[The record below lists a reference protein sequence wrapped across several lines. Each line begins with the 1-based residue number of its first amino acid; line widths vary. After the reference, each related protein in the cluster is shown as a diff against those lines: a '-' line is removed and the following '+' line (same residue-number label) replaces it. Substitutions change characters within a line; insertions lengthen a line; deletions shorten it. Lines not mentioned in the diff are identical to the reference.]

1 MQDGNLRRKPLP
13 TLRTTSPV
21 SIQRKSVEE
30 PGNMEAKKSRSFSKA
45 LRSLSNSSMESLSP
59 VPSKGSTS
67 SRRLHKNHSGS
78 GSMIDKI
85 HRRVSSH
92 SPMSTSPPKLS
103 PIPLDVP
110 YSAMEIIQHGP
121 LKADIS
127 LLKARSEY
135 LVLTNECLVR
145 FGSLDA
151 AKSSFPQLGQPAN
164 KRTNAANHSG
174 NKPTAADLR
183 VEMPLRNILAAFNEE
198 GSSPRFGI
206 EVWWASHWPKL
217 SYCKTQLFFSLPH
230 DRDRWLAEIQHA
242 CRMNLRKSPGHSLI
256 TDNLRTRIYHI
267 VETCEPGASQQ
278 ENKISIFPV
287 AKRVIGM
294 PQKSLSLDESL
305 HPVDGPSYYVVLG
318 PCMCYFLEV
327 LKADVGV
334 SAADLRVKVQSFGT
348 VTITRFKASVASQE
362 QRFVMSFRIPFGRE
376 TRLELASIH
385 YRRVIETMTKLD
397 RELKPMW
404 PQHLQQDIFDV
415 KGLPPPLQLT
425 SGNDLGGLKRSLHAY
440 CAAFHTQVPR
450 WNIEW
455 DAQSQATFR
464 LLPSRSTP
472 YSPLQLLAVFR
483 ALRYNSYFKALSFRD
498 VDLTSLIGKHDYS
511 QYGDAIVF
519 NSLNGRRL
527 SEEHY
532 DLLVQAPVLVLEIHA
547 LLFSSESIRSID
559 LRNVLG
565 PRAAASLPGRPKAD
579 PDYARKLT
587 SEIFRPISW
596 LLRYEACRCHSISL
610 SGNLLLQSDVEDLA
624 NLLVLDYTYL
634 KKLEVARCG
643 MGDVGLTKFWTAI
656 SGQFSNLETLDTSDN
671 QGTVKFEV
679 LLNSLRELR
688 AIKSLRI
695 AGNTRLPP
703 GVAMFDNEI
712 LGIWTLEELD
722 LSNIALND
730 ATVNQLAHYLR
741 LPNSNDMQ
749 VLRLNNCGLTS
760 RQVAHLFW
768 EMGQARKITVHIN
781 GNRLDEGIDDLCEA
795 ISCGFGPWSLFIRMV
810 EFNLETSYIKLL
822 EALTANTTIQCL
834 SLAGTTTIDS
844 FSEEASGAVSNFF
857 SKNDTVRFLDF
868 SGFDAKLDDGHLGQ
882 DFSRALIGLRSN
894 TRIQHLRVRS
904 QMLNVNIG
912 DLAEAISSNKTL
924 HTLDCE
930 GNGFNLSNF
939 RHLVKHL
946 ADNTTIRY
954 FSAFDDADFSRTVQK
969 TVDQAI
975 QIASS
980 VRRQSVMSRFR
991 SEKIP
996 QSVSQPLA
1004 QQLKDGWEDST
1015 QTMQQVLERNKL
1027 LYQEGQD
1034 GRQES
1039 MDLDNTPYGDDVFSR
1054 DFGGLAL
1061 RAFRSSPRPT
1071 SWRGSSSNMDNLN
1084 KRASTISL
1092 ATSMNLLLPDQNSKT
1107 SRSYSLVSSDG
1118 AGSPAVDSQSTESAI
1133 PTPPEPES
1141 PVEKEYS
1148 LGNQQEETAATDHSP
1163 EYDYT
1168 FSDARDRELKLDFQV
1183 HRRFWSEEAGLIEE
1197 EDHGVQVDE
1206 RRSHE

>member
-1 MQDGNLRRKPLP
+1 MD
-13 TLRTTSPV
+13 T
-21 SIQRKSVEE
+21 
-30 PGNMEAKKSRSFSKA
+30 KKSRSFTKA
-45 LRSLSNSSMESLSP
+45 IRSLSNSSMESLSHSP
-59 VPSKGSTS
+59 TKNSTNA
-67 SRRLHKNHSGS
+67 RRLQKNNSGS

-92 SPMSTSPPKLS
+92 SPMGVSPPSLS

-110 YSAMEIIQHGP
+110 YASMDIIQHGP
-121 LKADIS
+121 LKADIT

-135 LVLTNECLVR
+135 LVLTNECLIK
-145 FGSLDA
+145 FGGLEA
-151 AKSSFPQLGQPAN
+151 AKAVFPQLGQPVN
-164 KRTNAANHSG
+164 KRSSTVYHSSS
-174 NKPTAADLR
+174 KPKESDLR
-183 VEMPLRNILAAFNEE
+183 VEIPLRTMVATFNEE

-206 EVWWASHWPKL
+206 EVWWASQWPKL
-217 SYCKTQLFFSLPH
+217 SYCKTHMFFSLPH

-242 CRMNLRKSPGHSLI
+242 CRMSLRRSPQLSLI
-256 TDNLRTRIYHI
+256 PDNLKARINHI
-267 VETCEPGASQQ
+267 VETYEPSASQGDV
-278 ENKISIFPV
+278 KILTFPV
-287 AKRVIGM
+287 AKRIIGL
-294 PQKSLSLDESL
+294 PQKSLSAEETQ
-305 HPVDGPSYYVVLG
+305 HPADGPSYYVVLG

-327 LKADVGV
+327 LKADAML
-334 SAADLRVKVQSFGT
+334 SAGDLRVRVQSFGT

-385 YRRVIETMTKLD
+385 YRRIIETMTKLD

-440 CAAFHTQVPR
+440 CAAFHVQVPR

-464 LLPSRSTP
+464 LLPSRGSA

-498 VDLTSLIGKHDYS
+498 VDLSSLTGKHDYS
-511 QYGDAIVF
+511 QYGDAIVY
-519 NSLNGRRL
+519 NSLNGRRI

-532 DLLVQAPVLVLEIHA
+532 DLLMQAPILVLEIHA
-547 LLFSSESIRSID
+547 LVFSSESIRSID

-565 PRAAASLPGRPKAD
+565 SRTSTSLPARAKVD
-579 PDYARKLT
+579 PEYARKLT
-587 SEIFRPISW
+587 TEVFRPILW

-610 SGNLLLQSDVEDLA
+610 SGNLLYPGDVEDMA
-624 NLLVLDYTYL
+624 NLLVLDHTYL
-634 KKLEVARCG
+634 KKLEIAKCG
-643 MGDVGLTKFWTAI
+643 LGDAGLTKVWTGI
-656 SGQFSNLETLDTSDN
+656 SGQAASLEVVDTSDN

-679 LLNSLRELR
+679 IYPSLAELR

-703 GVAMFDNEI
+703 GVSLFDEAALNF
-712 LGIWTLEELD
+712 WVLEELD
-722 LSNIALND
+722 LSGIALND
-730 ATVNQLAHYLR
+730 ATVDLIASYLR
-741 LPNSNDMQ
+741 LPNSLDLR
-749 VLRLNNCGLTS
+749 VLRLSNCGLNG

-768 EMGQARKITVHIN
+768 EMGQSRRMAVHIN
-781 GNRLDEGIDDLCEA
+781 GNRLDEGIDNLCEA

-822 EALTANTTIQCL
+822 RALTVNTTIECL
-834 SLAGTTTIDS
+834 SLAGTTTVDS
-844 FSEEASGAVSNFF
+844 FSEEACEAVSDFF
-857 SKNDTVRFLDF
+857 SNNDTVRYLDL

-882 DFSRALIGLRSN
+882 DFSRALSGLRAN
-894 TRIQHLRVRS
+894 TRIEHLRVRS

-924 HTLDCE
+924 HSLDCE

-954 FSAFDDADFSRTVQK
+954 FSAFDDEDLSRTVQK
-969 TVDQAI
+969 SVDKAI
-975 QIASS
+975 QTATSA
-980 VRRQSVMSRFR
+980 RRQSKISMFR
-991 SEKIP
+991 SEKVP

-1004 QQLKDGWEDST
+1004 QQLRDGWEDAT
-1015 QTMQQVLERNKL
+1015 QTLQQVLERNKL

-1039 MDLDNTPYGDDVFSR
+1039 ADPGAQDGDEIFSR
-1054 DFGGLAL
+1054 EFGGLAIRAYRSL
-1061 RAFRSSPRPT
+1061 RTT
-1071 SWRGSSSNMDNLN
+1071 SRYGSSGNLN
-1084 KRASTISL
+1084 KRASVISL
-1092 ATSMNLLLPDQNSKT
+1092 ATSMNRLLPDQNAKAM
-1107 SRSYSLVSSDG
+1107 RSYSLVSSDG
-1118 AGSPAVDSQSTESAI
+1118 AGSPAVDSQSTGSAI
-1133 PTPPEPES
+1133 PTPPDLDS
-1141 PVEKEYS
+1141 PVDREYS
-1148 LGNQQEETAATDHSP
+1148 LGNQPEETAATCGSP

-1168 FSDARDRELKLDFQV
+1168 FTDPHDSDFGLEIQA

-1197 EDHGVQVDE
+1197 EEHGIHVDE
-1206 RRSHE
+1206 RRT